1 MIQHDIVRLSN
12 ALRADMR
19 LKTLY
24 NLICEYGDEEAAV
37 WLENGKEQ
45 ILTFSDYAHM
55 TRNYAAYLR
64 TAVGAATGSFVA
76 ISMDTCKEWFPT
88 FWGAIQAGYNA
99 VLIDISLSDEMTNY
113 LLQQSGAKALI
124 TTKTRTLS
132 DGVKLIDLKVLMDAP
147 EAPADFAGEFGDQVG
162 LCTSGTT
169 GTSRIFVYN
178 GKAVVEQVLSS
189 ELLYRANQRI
199 VANDH
204 RRSLAFLPYHH
215 VFGFMANM
223 MWINF
228 IGYANIYLANRTPQA
243 IMEAAQ
249 QCKPNMLMAVP
260 LLANNICAGLQKNL
274 VKQGPFKRGMFK
286 TLKGVSLGVQA
297 VAPSFGLWLAEKVL
311 FAGVDAKLLGTDIK
325 VIVLGGSHTPSEHL
339 WTLNALGYYTI
350 CGFGMTE
357 TAVTSVETSL
367 NLRKRVSGSVGKPLT
382 NVEYRVN
389 PGEAR
394 GRRGEMLIRGE
405 SIHTGRLVD
414 GKMLPP
420 DTLEGGW
427 YATGD
432 VVRLEK
438 GDRMFVEGRCKD
450 VIINESGENVYPDE
464 LEDVF
469 SSVEGVEQFT
479 VLGIKKPGKNQKY
492 EDIVLV
498 LNVGD
503 HYKDDA
509 VLESVLKQIVAI
521 NAKQPTLKRLNRIL
535 VTPEKL
541 PLVNGIKVKRLALKA
556 LIEENKLAY
565 RDLRMNSVKAAPVE
579 TPSPEV
585 VAREVKPTD
594 LQLEEIKQKVR
605 MLYADALSM
614 EIGSFSDDA
623 HFIDGLGGDSLQVLA
638 ASLKAEEQFS
648 VIIPVEEYGRCTTVD
663 DMSALIYGKLNGV
676 GAYENQSQPDEEI
689 IPITRFED
697 TPEFI
702 TFQKRMQSL
711 MAEGADNPYF
721 VCHES
726 PLRDKSLMAGHEVLN
741 FGSYNYTGMSGR
753 PEVMEAA
760 KAAIDK
766 YGTSASGSRLLAG
779 EKKLHQELEKELADW
794 KHAEDCLVLVG
805 GHSTNVTVV
814 GNFCGKNDLIVYDAL
829 AHNSIE
835 QGCRLSRATSKP
847 FPHNDP
853 EALESVLRTQRNRYA
868 KVLIIIEGAY
878 SMDGDIANVPAFV
891 ALKKKYGCFL
901 MVDEAHSACVIGETG
916 GGVDE
921 YFSLAPSDIDIK
933 MGTLSKGLGACGG
946 YLAGPRSIIEYL
958 RYNLPGFVFSV
969 GISPPLAAAT
979 LESVRQLRHNPQIM
993 AEMRRNIDCF
1003 VAEAKKRNLDIC
1015 LAGHTAV
1022 IPVMVGKDEDAFL
1035 LSNKLR
1041 ERGVFVPPAVYPA
1054 VPKNKARLRYCVI
1067 SEHKPEQ
1074 IMEALDKLVALAKE
1088 LGIQLP
1094 SPVEKASEPQR
1105 QAQSV

>member
-1 MIQHDIVRLSN
+1 MQQHDIIRVSR
-12 ALRADMR
+12 ALRDDMR
-19 LKTLY
+19 LETLY
-24 NLICEYGDEEAAV
+24 RLICDYGDAKAAV
-37 WLENGKEQ
+37 WMENGAEHS
-45 ILTFSDYAHM
+45 LSYRDYARI
-55 TRNYAAYLR
+55 TRNYAAHIR
-64 TAVGAATGSFVA
+64 TAVSAPAGSYVA

-88 FWGAIQAGYNA
+88 LWGVIQAGFNA
-99 VLIDISLSDEMTNY
+99 VLLDISLSDEMTAY
-113 LLQQSGAKALI
+113 LLAQSGAKALI
-124 TTKTRTLS
+124 TTKMRALPDAVTR
-132 DGVKLIDLKVLMDAP
+132 IDLQALLQAP
-147 EAPADFAGEFGDQVG
+147 EAPEGFTPVFADQVA

-169 GTSRIFVYN
+169 GTSRIFVYH

-189 ELLYRANQRI
+189 ELLYRENKRI
-199 VANDH
+199 VTDEP
-204 RRSLAFLPYHH
+204 RRALAFLPYHH
-215 VFGFMANM
+215 VFGFMANL
-223 MWINF
+223 MWIHF
-228 IGYANIYLANRTPQA
+228 IGSANVYLPNRTPQA
-243 IMEAAQ
+243 ILDTAQ
-249 QCKPNMLMAVP
+249 QCRPDMLIAVP

-274 VKQGPFKRGMFK
+274 SRQSPFKRGMFRA
-286 TLKGVSLGVQA
+286 LKGISLGVQA

-311 FAGVDAKLLGTDIK
+311 FSGIDSKLLGTTLK

-339 WTLNALGYYTI
+339 WTLSALGYYTI

-367 NLRKRVSGSVGKPLT
+367 NLRKRVSGSVGKPLM

-389 PGEAR
+389 PGEAH
-394 GRRGEMLIRGE
+394 GRRGEMLIRGG

-414 GKMLPP
+414 GRLLPP

-427 YATGD
+427 YPTGD

-469 SSVEGVEQFT
+469 SAVEGVEQFT
-479 VLGIKKPGKNQKY
+479 VLGIRKPGKNQKY
-492 EDIVLV
+492 EDIVLA

-509 VLESVLKQIVAI
+509 YLEGVLRQITAL
-521 NAKQPTLKRLNRIL
+521 NAKLPMLKRLSRVI
-535 VTPEKL
+535 VTAEKL

-565 RDLRMNSVKAAPVE
+565 RDLRMGAAKTAPVE
-579 TPSPEV
+579 APAPEV

-594 LQLEEIKQKVR
+594 LQMEEIKHKVR
-605 MLYADALSM
+605 ALYAEALSM
-614 EIGSFSDDA
+614 EPAEINDDA
-623 HFIDGLGGDSLQVLA
+623 QFIDALGGDSLQVLA
-638 ASLKAEEQFS
+638 ASLKAEEQFN
-648 VIIPVEEYGRCTTVD
+648 VTIPVEEYGRCTTVN

-676 GAYENQSQPDEEI
+676 GAYENQAQPDEEI
-689 IPITRFED
+689 VPITRFED
-697 TPEFI
+697 TPEYQA
-702 TFQKRMQSL
+702 FQKRIQAL
-711 MAEGADNPYF
+711 MAEGDDNPYF

-726 PLRDKSLMAGHEVLN
+726 PLRDKSLMAGKEVLN

-760 KAAIDK
+760 KAAIDR

-853 EALESVLRTQRNRYA
+853 DALESILRMQRNRYA

-921 YFSLAPSDIDIK
+921 YFNLAPTDIDIK

-993 AEMRRNIDCF
+993 ADMRRNIDCF
-1003 VAEAKKRNLDIC
+1003 VTEAKKRNLDIC

-1022 IPVMVGKDEDAFL
+1022 IPVLVGRDEDAFL
-1035 LSNKLR
+1035 LSNQLR
-1041 ERGVFVPPAVYPA
+1041 HRGVFVPPAVYPA
-1054 VPKNKARLRYCVI
+1054 VPKNKARLRFCVI

-1074 IMEALDKLVALAKE
+1074 IVEALDKLVALAGE
-1088 LGIQLP
+1088 LGIALP
-1094 SPVEKASEPQR
+1094 ASAEKA
-1105 QAQSV
+1105 

>member
-1 MIQHDIVRLSN
+1 MAQHDVLRISN

-24 NLICEYGDEEAAV
+24 ELICGYGDEVAAL
-37 WLENGKEQ
+37 WLENGEEKS
-45 ILTFSDYAHM
+45 LTFTDYARQ
-55 TRNYAAYLR
+55 TRAYAACLR
-64 TAVGAATGSFVA
+64 AEVGAEPGAYVA
-76 ISMDTCKEWFPT
+76 ISMDTCKEWFPV
-88 FWGAIQAGYNA
+88 FWGVIQAGYNA
-99 VLIDISLSDEMTNY
+99 ILLDISLPDEMINY
-113 LLQQSGAKALI
+113 LLGQSAARAI
-124 TTKTRTLS
+124 VTTKPRALEK
-132 DGVKLIDLKVLMDAP
+132 GVKLIDPQQLVDAP
-147 EAPADFAGEFGDQVG
+147 DAPADFAPVWGDQLA

-169 GTSRIFVYN
+169 GTSRVFVYQ
-178 GKAVVEQVLSS
+178 GRAVLEQVLSS
-189 ELLYRANQRI
+189 ELLYRQNRRLIADEQRR
-199 VANDH
+199 A
-204 RRSLAFLPYHH
+204 LAFLPYHH
-215 VFGFMANM
+215 VFGFMANL
-223 MWINF
+223 MWVNF
-228 IGYANIYLANRTPQA
+228 LGYANIYVANRTPQA
-243 IMEAAQ
+243 ILEAAQ
-249 QCKPNMLMAVP
+249 RFKPDLLMAVP
-260 LLANNICAGLQKNL
+260 LLANNFCAGLQRNL
-274 VKQGPFKRGMFK
+274 SKESAFKRAMFR
-286 TLKGVSLGVQA
+286 TLKGISLGVQA
-297 VAPSFGLWLAEKVL
+297 VAPSAGLWLAEKVL
-311 FAGVDAKLLGTDIK
+311 FSSVDAKLLGTNLKAI
-325 VIVLGGSHTPSEHL
+325 ILGGSHTPSEHL
-339 WTLNALGYYTI
+339 WTLNALGYYTV

-367 NLRKRVSGSVGKPLT
+367 NLRKRVSGSVGKPLN
-382 NVEYRVN
+382 NVEYRVD

-414 GKMLPP
+414 GKLMPP

-427 YATGD
+427 YPTGD

-464 LEDVF
+464 LEDAF
-469 SSVEGVEQFT
+469 STVEGMEQFT
-479 VLGIKKPGKNQKY
+479 VLGVRKPGKNQKY
-492 EDIVLV
+492 EDIALV
-498 LNVGD
+498 ANVGD
-503 HYKDDA
+503 RYKDDA
-509 VLESVLKQIVAI
+509 FLEGMMRQVAAV
-521 NAKQPTLKRLNRIL
+521 NARQATLKRLSRVL

-556 LIEENKLAY
+556 QIEENKLAY
-565 RDLRMNSVKAAPVE
+565 RDLRMGAPKAAPIE
-579 TPSPEV
+579 QPAPEV
-585 VAREVKPTD
+585 VAKEVKHAD
-594 LQLEEIKQKVR
+594 LQMEEIKHKVR
-605 MLYADALSM
+605 ALFADALSM
-614 EIGSFSDDA
+614 DVGAFADDA
-623 HFIDGLGGDSLQVLA
+623 HFIEALGGDSLQVLA

-648 VIIPVEEYGRCTTVD
+648 VTIPVEEYGQCTTVD
-663 DMSALIYGKLNGV
+663 DMSALIYAKLNGV
-676 GAYENQSQPDEEI
+676 GAYESQSQPDEEI
-689 IPITRFED
+689 VPITRFED
-697 TPEFI
+697 APECVA
-702 TFQKRMQSL
+702 FQKRMHDL
-711 MAEGADNPYF
+711 MATGEENPYF

-779 EKKLHQELEKELADW
+779 EKKLHQELEREMADW

-805 GHSTNVTVV
+805 GHSTNVTAV

-853 EALESVLRTQRNRYA
+853 EALESILRTQRNRYA

-878 SMDGDIANVPAFV
+878 SMDGDIADVPAFV

-921 YFSLAPSDIDIK
+921 YFGLEPTDIDIK

-946 YLAGPRSIIEYL
+946 YLAGSRAIIEYM

-993 AEMRRNIDCF
+993 ADMRRNIDCF

-1022 IPVMVGKDEDAFL
+1022 VPVLIGRDEDAFL

-1054 VPKNKARLRYCVI
+1054 VPKNKARLRFCVI

-1074 IMEALDKLVALAKE
+1074 IVEALDKLVALAGE

-1094 SPVEKASEPQR
+1094 APAEKGK
-1105 QAQSV
+1105 

>member
-1 MIQHDIVRLSN
+1 MNRIDVN
-12 ALRADMR
+12 AISTTLRADKR

-24 NLICEYGDEEAAV
+24 EIMCAHGDTEAAV
-37 WLENGKEQ
+37 WLENGRERT
-45 ILTFSDYAHM
+45 LSYTEYAHM
-55 TRNYAAYLR
+55 TRNCAAALR
-64 TAVGAATGSFVA
+64 AAVGAEPGAYVA
-76 ISMDTCKEWFPT
+76 ISMDTSKEWFPV
-88 FWGAIQAGYNA
+88 FWGVIQAGYNA
-99 VLIDISLSDEMTNY
+99 VLVDFSLADEMVNY
-113 LLQQSGAKALI
+113 LLAQAGAKALV
-124 TTKTRTLS
+124 TTKPRELIP
-132 DGVKLIDLKVLMDAP
+132 GVRWVDARELANAP
-147 EAPADFAGEFGDQVG
+147 EAPADFTPEYGDQVC

-169 GTSRIFVYN
+169 GTSRIFVYH
-178 GKAVVEQVLSS
+178 GHAVVEQVLSS
-189 ELLYRANQRI
+189 EILHKANSRMLS
-199 VANDH
+199 ADH
-204 RRSLAFLPYHH
+204 RRALAFLPYHH

-223 MWINF
+223 MWVHF
-228 IGYANIYLANRTPQA
+228 LGYANIYMENRTPQVILETSQA
-243 IMEAAQ
+243 L
-249 QCKPNMLMAVP
+249 KPHLLMAVP
-260 LLANNICAGLQKNL
+260 LLANNFCAGLQRNL
-274 VKQGPFKRGMFK
+274 SKQSPLKRGLFK
-286 TLKGVSLGVQA
+286 AMKGLSLGAQA
-297 VAPSFGLWLAEKVL
+297 VAPGFGLALAEKLL
-311 FAGVDAKLLGTDIK
+311 FKSIDRKLLGTDVKAI
-325 VIVLGGSHTPSEHL
+325 ILGGSHTPSEHL
-339 WTLNALGYYTI
+339 RTLNALGYYTV

-357 TAVTSVETSL
+357 TAVTSVETTM
-367 NLRKRVSGSVGKPLT
+367 NLKKRVSGSVGKPLA
-382 NVEYRVN
+382 NVEYRVT

-394 GRRGEMLIRGE
+394 GRRGEMLIRGR

-414 GKMLPP
+414 GKLLPP

-427 YATGD
+427 YPTGD

-464 LEDVF
+464 LEDAY
-469 SSVEGVEQFT
+469 SAVEGVEQFT
-479 VLGIKKPGKNQKY
+479 VLGVKKPGKNQRY

-498 LNVGD
+498 MNVGD

-509 VLESVLKQIVAI
+509 YLEGTMQKVLAV
-521 NAKQPTLKRLNRIL
+521 NAKLPTLKRLTRVL

-556 LIEENKLAY
+556 MIEENKLAY
-565 RDLRMNSVKAAPVE
+565 RDLRMAAQKAAPVE
-579 TPSPEV
+579 APAPEV
-585 VAREVKPTD
+585 VAREVQPVD
-594 LQLEEIKQKVR
+594 LQLAEIKGKVR
-605 MLYADALSM
+605 ALYAEALSM
-614 EIGSFSDDA
+614 DAAEITDDA
-623 HFIDGLGGDSLQVLA
+623 HFIDDLHGDSLQVLA

-648 VIIPVEEYGRCTTVD
+648 VTIPVEEYGRCTTVS

-689 IPITRFED
+689 TPIRRFED
-697 TPEFI
+697 APEFI
-702 TFQKRMQSL
+702 AFQKRMQAL

-721 VCHES
+721 ICHES
-726 PLRDKSLMAGHEVLN
+726 PLRDTSLMAGHEVLN
-741 FGSYNYTGMSGR
+741 FGSYNYVGMSGR
-753 PEVMEAA
+753 PEVQAAA

-779 EKKLHQELEKELADW
+779 EKKLHQELERELADW
-794 KHAEDCLVLVG
+794 KHSEDCLVLVG
-805 GHSTNVTVV
+805 GHSTNVSLV

-853 EALESVLRTQRNRYA
+853 EALESILRMQRSRYA

-901 MVDEAHSACVIGETG
+901 LVDEAHSACVIGETG

-921 YFSLAPSDIDIK
+921 YFGLAPDDVDIK

-946 YLAGPRSIIEYL
+946 YLAGSRAIIEYL

-993 AEMRRNIDCF
+993 ADMKRNIDCF
-1003 VAEAKKRNLDIC
+1003 VAEAKKRRLDIC

-1022 IPVMVGKDEDAFL
+1022 IPVLVGRDEDAFL

-1054 VPKNKARLRYCVI
+1054 VPKNKARLRFCVI

-1074 IMEALDKLVALAKE
+1074 IAQALDRLVALAQE

-1094 SPVEKASEPQR
+1094 APIER
-1105 QAQSV
+1105 

>member
-1 MIQHDIVRLSN
+1 MPQHDIVRLSR

-24 NLICEYGDEEAAV
+24 DNICEYGDEEAAV
-37 WLENGKEQ
+37 WLENGRECR
-45 ILTFSDYAHM
+45 LTFADYARM
-55 TRNYAAYLR
+55 TRDYAACLR
-64 TAVGAATGSFVA
+64 ALVGVQPGAFIA
-76 ISMDTCKEWFPT
+76 ISMDTCKEWFPV
-88 FWGAIQAGYNA
+88 FWGAIMAGYNT
-99 VLIDISLSDEMTNY
+99 VLVDISLSDEMTNY
-113 LLQQSGAKALI
+113 LLRQSGAKALI
-124 TTKTRTLS
+124 STKTRALENS
-132 DGVKLIDLKVLMDAP
+132 VLYVDLKTLMDAP
-147 EAPADFAGEFGDQVG
+147 AAQATPEGEFGNQVA

-169 GTSRIFVYN
+169 GTSRIFVYD
-178 GKAVVEQVLSS
+178 GRAVIEQVLSS
-189 ELLYRANQRI
+189 ELLYQANRRI
-199 VANDH
+199 VENVH
-204 RRSLAFLPYHH
+204 RRALAFLPYHH
-215 VFGFMANM
+215 VFGFMANL

-228 IGYANIYLANRTPQA
+228 LGYANIYLPNRTPQA
-243 IMEAAQ
+243 IMETSQ
-249 QCKPNMLMAVP
+249 QLKPDMLMAVP
-260 LLANNICAGLQKNL
+260 LLANNFCAGLSKNL
-274 VKQGPFKRGMFK
+274 AKQSAFKRGMFK
-286 TLKGVSLGVQA
+286 TLKGISLGVQA
-297 VAPSFGLWLAEKVL
+297 IAPTLGLWLAEKVL
-311 FAGVDAKLLGTDIK
+311 FAGIDGKLLGTNLR
-325 VIVLGGSHTPSEHL
+325 VIILGGSHTPSEHL
-339 WTLNALGYYTI
+339 WTLNALGYYTV

-367 NLRKRVSGSVGKPLT
+367 SLRKRVSGSVGKPLN
-382 NVEYRVN
+382 NVEYRVS
-389 PGEAR
+389 PGEAH

-414 GKMLPP
+414 GKLLPP

-427 YATGD
+427 YPTGD

-469 SSVEGVEQFT
+469 SAVEGMEQFT
-479 VLGIKKPGKNQKY
+479 VLGIKKPGKNQRY
-492 EDIVLV
+492 EDIVLA

-509 VLESVLKQIVAI
+509 YLEGIIKQIAAL
-521 NAKQPTLKRLNRIL
+521 NAKLPMLKRLSRVL
-535 VTPEKL
+535 VTSEKL

-556 LIEENKLAY
+556 LIEENKLGY
-565 RDLRMNSVKAAPVE
+565 RDLRLSAAKAAPVE
-579 TPSPEV
+579 APAPEV

-605 MLYADALSM
+605 ALYSEALSM
-614 EIGSFSDDA
+614 EVGSFSDDA
-623 HFIDGLGGDSLQVLA
+623 HFIDALGGDSLQVLA
-638 ASLKAEEQFS
+638 ASLKAEEQFN
-648 VIIPVEEYGRCTTVD
+648 VTIPVEEYGRCTTVS
-663 DMSALIYGKLNGV
+663 DMSALIFAKLNGV

-689 IPITRFED
+689 VPITRFED
-697 TPEFI
+697 TPECI
-702 TFQKRMQSL
+702 AFQKRMDSL
-711 MAEGADNPYF
+711 MAEGAENPYF

-726 PLRDKSLMAGHEVLN
+726 PLRDKSLMAGQEVLN

-779 EKKLHQELEKELADW
+779 EKKLHQELEAELADW

-853 EALESVLRTQRNRYA
+853 EALESILRTQRNRYA

-921 YFSLAPSDIDIK
+921 YFGLNPSDIDIK

-993 AEMRRNIDCF
+993 ADMRRNIDCF
-1003 VAEAKKRNLDIC
+1003 VVEAKKRHLDIC

-1022 IPVMVGKDEDAFL
+1022 IPVLVGKDEDAFL

-1041 ERGVFVPPAVYPA
+1041 EHGVFVPPAVYPA
-1054 VPKNKARLRYCVI
+1054 VPKNKARLRFCVI

-1074 IMEALDKLVALAKE
+1074 IEEALDKLVALAAE
-1088 LGIQLP
+1088 YHIALP
-1094 SPVEKASEPQR
+1094 APVEKA
-1105 QAQSV
+1105 AM